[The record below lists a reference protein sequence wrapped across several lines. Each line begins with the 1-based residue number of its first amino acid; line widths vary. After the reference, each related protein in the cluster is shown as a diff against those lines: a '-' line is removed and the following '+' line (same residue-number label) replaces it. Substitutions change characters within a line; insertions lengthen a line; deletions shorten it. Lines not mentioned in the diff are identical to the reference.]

1 MFPRLKLVPGFFAG
15 QRSSVMAMLLSIL
28 LLAGCAALRPSS
40 PAGQDA
46 AALTPAT
53 GLTCPACP
61 VCPVCRPASV
71 EAAPA
76 AAPPFVA
83 ARWDELPDWPGADG
97 LAKSLQAFLTSC
109 QSLLRQPDWQ
119 PVCTAA
125 SQLEAADESRLRL
138 WFEAHLQ
145 PWQLVNPDGGRSG
158 LITGYYEPLL
168 RASRTRQAAYQQPI
182 YATPADLIEV
192 DLAGLYPE
200 LKHMRL
206 RGRLQGNKLL
216 PYWSRAEWEK
226 QPEQGRSKVLAW
238 ADDAIDVFFLQI
250 QGSGQLQLDD
260 GSRIRVNYANQN
272 GHPYRSIGRWL
283 LDQGE
288 LKPGQ
293 ASMQGIRQWVKQHPA
308 RAQELL
314 DTNPSYVFF
323 RELPV
328 AGEGPPGAMGL
339 ALTPERSIAID
350 PRTTPLGAPVWL
362 ATTYPNSAQ
371 PLTRLMLA
379 QDTGGAIRGPVRADF
394 YWGSGAEAGAQA
406 GKMSQQ
412 GQMWVLLPNGMK
424 PPALTAFEKTAG
436 K

>member
-1 MFPRLKLVPGFFAG
+1 MIATFNLFILMFTSLW
-15 QRSSVMAMLLSIL
+15 
-28 LLAGCAALRPSS
+28 LAGCAHQPREVMPSCTTQTS
-40 PAGQDA
+40 AQASAVCP
-46 AALTPAT
+46 L
-53 GLTCPACP
+53 CPACKQILP
-61 VCPVCRPASV
+61 EVEVPAS
-71 EAAPA
+71 
-76 AAPPFVA
+76 PPFA
-83 ARWDELPDWPGADG
+83 ASRWQALAGWPGNDG
-97 LAKSLQAFLTSC
+97 LALSLRALLISC
-109 QSLLRQPDWQ
+109 QRLERQSAWQAACTSAQQLKTTDEASLR
-119 PVCTAA
+119 A
-125 SQLEAADESRLRL
+125 
-138 WFEAHLQ
+138 WFEAHLT
-145 PWQLVNPDGGRSG
+145 PWQLVNPDGSRTG

-168 RASRTRQAAYQQPI
+168 KASRKRQALYQQPI
-182 YATPADLIEV
+182 YAAPDDLIDV
-192 DLAGLYPE
+192 DLSSVYPE

-226 QPEQGRSKVLAW
+226 QPEQKRSKVLAW

-283 LDQGE
+283 IDQGE
-288 LKPGQ
+288 LKSGQ
-293 ASMQGIRQWVKQHPA
+293 ASMQGIRNWVKNNPG

-328 AGEGPPGAMGL
+328 VGDGPPGAMGL

-350 PRTTPLGAPVWL
+350 PRTTPLGVPVWL
-362 ATTYPNSAQ
+362 ATTYPNSEQ

-412 GQMWVLLPNGMK
+412 GQMWVLLPNGMT
-424 PPALTAFEKTAG
+424 PPALQAFEKQ
-436 K
+436 